1 MVAMLYLFA
10 PMYCPQYRWF
20 LGAVLSVEINTYF
33 LILRRVLY
41 KASQQGINLSPIIT
55 ESVSALFYISWIII
69 RCIVYPGVLVSFLT
83 IGYEVYFKEGLVF
96 EMLFIPLHSALCALN
111 LKWTYDLF
119 KPIVQG
125 WFYNTDTVTV
135 SNGL

>member
-1 MVAMLYLFA
+1 MIYLFA
-10 PMYCPQYRWF
+10 PVLFVKYRWF

-41 KASQQGINLSPIIT
+41 KANQQGLKLSPIIT
-55 ESVSALFYISWIII
+55 ETVSALFYISWIVI

-83 IGYEVYFKEGLVF
+83 LGYDVFHTEGLVF

-119 KPIVQG
+119 KPIVKRWLSSSG
-125 WFYNTDTVTV
+125 TPVVV